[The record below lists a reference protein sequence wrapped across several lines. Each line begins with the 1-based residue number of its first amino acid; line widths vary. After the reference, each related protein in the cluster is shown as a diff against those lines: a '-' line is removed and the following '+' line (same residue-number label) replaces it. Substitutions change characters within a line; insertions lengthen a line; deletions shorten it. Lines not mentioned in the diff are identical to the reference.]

1 MKEKGVHVYAVGANK
16 AATAVSRC
24 GVGRN
29 YDYIA
34 ADDVEHEAI

>member
-29 YDYIA
+29 YDYI
-34 ADDVEHEAI
+34 VRR